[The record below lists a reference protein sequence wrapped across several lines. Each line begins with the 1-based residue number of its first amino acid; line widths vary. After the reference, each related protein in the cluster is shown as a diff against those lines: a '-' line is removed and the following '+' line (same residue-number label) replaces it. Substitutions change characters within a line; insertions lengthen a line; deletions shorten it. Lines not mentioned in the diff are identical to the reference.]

1 MIKWNTPSCHCFF
14 RGGAIPGAYQPGCW
28 GALVHLEKWS
38 NLIAEIHRLIY
49 IQLHWQAV
57 RTNDANS
64 KKKLYTR
71 DGTKVLDL
79 GHHDF
84 PTDIGHPFNNIPL
97 RYLHAMV
104 LTLDILR
111 PPGIPIT
118 PAKILNIPIILRV
131 TTFIQGKP
139 IARVVFCEVP
149 LVRSWWYY
157 VSVDYTWSQT
167 VHLKA
172 SYTLVNWPLVPL
184 TLLAYSTIPYAA
196 TWNLE
201 IYYLNLVPR
210 CVHAFKPC
218 WITT

>member
-131 TTFIQGKP
+131 TTFIQGKNYCTSGLSWSTTCK
-139 IARVVFCEVP
+139 ALVVLSMDP
-149 LVRSWWYY
+149 
-157 VSVDYTWSQT
+157 
-167 VHLKA
+167 
-172 SYTLVNWPLVPL
+172 
-184 TLLAYSTIPYAA
+184 
-196 TWNLE
+196 
-201 IYYLNLVPR
+201 
-210 CVHAFKPC
+210 
-218 WITT
+218 WITPDLRRCTLKLLTHLSTDP